1 MFNFKINRGSKD
13 INRLKELF
21 LISDVDNNGSLY
33 IIEFRKCMQRLY
45 NDISDQES
53 DDLFLM
59 FDVNQDQNIN

>member
-21 LISDVDNNGSLY
+21 LISDVDNNGSLD
-33 IIEFRKCMQRLY
+33 IIEFRNCMQRLY
-45 NDISDQES
+45 SDISDQES
-53 DDLFLM
+53 DDLFIM